1 MSLIEQEDA
10 AKNIHETVDMSEMVN
25 QRVWMVRNSA
35 VLLSFVT
42 LVIMAIRFK
51 DYNLIN
57 NKLLEDI
64 QKQLREL
71 KRAQR
76 ALERAQGGQ
85 GGQGG

>member
-1 MSLIEQEDA
+1 MEQEDA

-57 NKLLEDI
+57 NKQLEDI

-85 GGQGG
+85 GG